1 MNREPVGRAALSPS
15 SSARRADAPGA
26 SSVSPR
32 SRTTAAN
39 DARSSGRTTRWNEI
53 PDAFAATSSEC
64 RPSVPTVNT
73 TAKSTA
79 TGSTNEIVS
88 GRKKMYEYATCAFE
102 IPRPM

>member
-1 MNREPVGRAALSPS
+1 MKREPVGRAVLSPS

-32 SRTTAAN
+32 SRIAAAS
-39 DARSSGRTTRWNEI
+39 DATSNGRTTRWNEI
-53 PDAFAATSSEC
+53 PDALAATSSEW
-64 RPSVPTVNT
+64 RPSTPTVNT

-79 TGSTNEIVS
+79 TGSTSEIVS
-88 GRKKMYEYATCAFE
+88 GKKKMYEYATWALE